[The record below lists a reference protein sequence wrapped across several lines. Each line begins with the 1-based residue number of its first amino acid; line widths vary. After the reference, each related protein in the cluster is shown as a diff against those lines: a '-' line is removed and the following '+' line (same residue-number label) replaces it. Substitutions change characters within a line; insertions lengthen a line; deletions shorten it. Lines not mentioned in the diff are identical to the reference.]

1 MSHKFQ
7 SSIQHRSD
15 VSYVK
20 LGGVI
25 DEDNELA
32 DLVDKIPVGTA
43 VIDLGEVERINS
55 CGVRDWVNWLSKLEN
70 NGTRSV
76 LIECSPAIV
85 AQINLVNN
93 FTGNGVVKSFY
104 VPYFCPECD
113 EEKVLLVEATD
124 MGPPPHEPPT
134 CRCDEC
140 DLVMDFDDMPDSY
153 FAFLS
158 NQRKLAEPDKINGAM
173 RDLGRGPE
181 PEAAKNKVRSR
192 ASQPNLSHGSKPSVP
207 SLPSIQRNSG
217 PGGPMAIPPSGPR
230 GFNGVPSRP
239 QLGTKPPTGPGS
251 RPPMM
256 GPPNQMN
263 PMGHPQMPHQIGQM
277 GHPGHPNQMNGQMA
291 HMGYPVANQM
301 NQMAHM
307 NQMGHPNQMANQM
320 GHAAPSSMPP
330 GNNYGFGSQG
340 QGMLSSSASP
350 PRSNAIVFVLIAILV
365 AAIGVLAYLVMTK

>member
-7 SSIQHRSD
+7 SSIQHRAD

-32 DLVDKIPVGTA
+32 DLADKIPMGTA
-43 VIDLGEVERINS
+43 VIDLGEIERINS

-76 LIECSPAIV
+76 LVECSPAIV

-158 NQRKLAEPDKINGAM
+158 NQKKLAEPDRINGAM
-173 RDLGRGPE
+173 RDLHRGSDPDG
-181 PEAAKNKVRSR
+181 AKSKVRSR
-192 ASQPNLSHGSKPSVP
+192 ASQPNLPGGSKPSVP
-207 SLPSIQRNSG
+207 SLPSIQRTSTG
-217 PGGPMAIPPSGPR
+217 PSPMVIQPTGR
-230 GFNGVPSRP
+230 QGFTTPPSRP
-239 QLGTKPPTGPGS
+239 QLASKPPTGPGPGHS
-251 RPPMM
+251 RP
-256 GPPNQMN
+256 
-263 PMGHPQMPHQIGQM
+263 
-277 GHPGHPNQMNGQMA
+277 
-291 HMGYPVANQM
+291 V
-301 NQMAHM
+301 
-307 NQMGHPNQMANQM
+307 NQMGHGNHLGQVNHAAQMNHMGQMASGPNM
-320 GHAAPSSMPP
+320 AP
-330 GNNYGFGSQG
+330 GYGFGVQG
-340 QGMLSSSASP
+340 QGQGPGMISPAAGP
-350 PRSNAIVFVLIAILV
+350 PRSNAVVYDLIVVLM
-365 AAIGVLAYLVMTK
+365 AAISVLAYLVMTK

>member
-1 MSHKFQ
+1 MSNKFQ
-7 SSIQHRSD
+7 SSIQHRGDMSF
-15 VSYVK
+15 VK

-32 DLVDKIPVGTA
+32 DLVDKIPSGTA
-43 VIDLGEVERINS
+43 VIDLGEIERINS

-76 LIECSPAIV
+76 LVECSPAIV

-158 NQRKLAEPDKINGAM
+158 NQRKLAEPERVNGAM
-173 RDLGRGPE
+173 RDLGRGSEPE
-181 PEAAKNKVRSR
+181 PPKNKVRSR
-192 ASQPNLSHGSKPSVP
+192 ASQPNLSSGSKPSVP
-207 SLPSIQRNSG
+207 SLPSIQRASAG
-217 PGGPMAIPPSGPR
+217 HPHPSPMAIQPTGGR
-230 GFNGVPSRP
+230 GFQPPSRP
-239 QLGTKPPTGPGS
+239 QLGAQPPTGPTS
-251 RPPMM
+251 RPMM
-256 GPPNQMN
+256 GPNVAHPMAPGGMPQMN
-263 PMGHPQMPHQIGQM
+263 QGMPGPMNRVSPMHQGHMQ
-277 GHPGHPNQMNGQMA
+277 GHPGH
-291 HMGYPVANQM
+291 M
-301 NQMAHM
+301 NQGHM
-307 NQMGHPNQMANQM
+307 NQMGHMAHAPNLHPSA
-320 GHAAPSSMPP
+320 GHGFAGYGAQSMSAPLTAPS
-330 GNNYGFGSQG
+330 
-340 QGMLSSSASP
+340 
-350 PRSNAIVFVLIAILV
+350 RSNTLVFILIAVLIA
-365 AAIGVLAYLVMTK
+365 AIAVLAYLVLTK